1 MREAKKQLE
10 LLLINYLR
18 SSYPDFPKGKIV
30 SSESPDF
37 IVKSKPAKKI
47 GIELVRLAPEK
58 LFNHLSDN
66 DFRNELINEVRE
78 LFERSSNLKL
88 FVKIC
93 FSEKKAINE
102 ERLLSVSAI
111 LANRIRSTVG
121 NKNHRSFFF
130 RSLNATELPDGI
142 EQVLIVHHPEMEE
155 SVWEEANNLGISE
168 NVVADLKRAISLK
181 EEKLLLYRKKKLDAY
196 WLLVLTDQLRNVK
209 SSNVVNRIFSESF
222 KSQFGKVL
230 LFDLMRTSVYEIS
243 L

>member
-58 LFNHLSDN
+58 LFNHLADN
-66 DFRNELINEVRE
+66 EFRSELINDVSE
-78 LFERSSNLKL
+78 LFERSSDLKL

-93 FSEKKAINE
+93 FSEKKTIHE
-102 ERLLSVSAI
+102 ERLLTVSAI
-111 LANRIRSTVG
+111 LANRIRNTVS
-121 NKNHRSFFF
+121 NKNHRSFFY
-130 RSLNATELPDGI
+130 RSLTANELPEGI

-168 NVVADLKRAISLK
+168 NVVADLKRAISRK
-181 EEKLLLYRKKKLDAY
+181 EEKLVLYRKKKLDAY

-209 SSNVVNRIFSESF
+209 SSNVTNRVLSEDFQSSF
-222 KSQFGKVL
+222 DRIL
-230 LFDLMRTSVYEIS
+230 LFDLVKTQVFE
-243 L
+243 LG

>member
-18 SSYPDFPKGKIV
+18 SSYSDFPKGKIV

-58 LFNHLSDN
+58 LFNHLADN
-66 DFRNELINEVRE
+66 EFRSELINDVSE
-78 LFERSSNLKL
+78 LFERSSDLKL

-93 FSEKKAINE
+93 FSEKKTINE
-102 ERLLSVSAI
+102 ERFLTVSAI
-111 LANRIRSTVG
+111 LANRIRNTVS
-121 NKNHRSFFF
+121 NKNHRSFFY
-130 RSLNATELPDGI
+130 RSLTANELPEGI

-168 NVVADLKRAISLK
+168 NVVADLKRAISRK
-181 EEKLLLYRKKKLDAY
+181 EEKLVLYRKKKLDAY

-209 SSNVVNRIFSESF
+209 SSNVTNRVLSEDFQSSFNRI
-222 KSQFGKVL
+222 L
-230 LFDLMRTSVYEIS
+230 LFDLVKTQVFEVG
-243 L
+243 

>member
-18 SSYPDFPKGKIV
+18 SSYSDFPKGKIV

-37 IVKSKPAKKI
+37 IVKTKPAKKI

-58 LFNHLSDN
+58 LFNHLADN
-66 DFRNELINEVRE
+66 EFRSELINDVSE
-78 LFERSSNLKL
+78 LFERSSDLKL

-93 FSEKKAINE
+93 FSDQKTIHE
-102 ERLLSVSAI
+102 ERLLTVSAI
-111 LANRIRSTVG
+111 LANRIRNTVS
-121 NKNHRSFFF
+121 NKNHRSFFY
-130 RSLNATELPDGI
+130 RSLTANELPEGI
-142 EQVLIVHHPEMEE
+142 EQVLIVHHPELEE

-168 NVVADLKRAISLK
+168 NVVADLKRAISRK

-209 SSNVVNRIFSESF
+209 SSNVTNRIFSESF
-222 KSQFGKVL
+222 QSQFGKVL
-230 LFDLMRTSVYEIS
+230 LFDLLRTSVYEIS
-243 L
+243 S

>member
-18 SSYPDFPKGKIV
+18 SSYSDFPKGKIV

-37 IVKSKPAKKI
+37 IVKTKPAKKI

-58 LFNHLSDN
+58 LFNHLADN
-66 DFRNELINEVRE
+66 EFRSELINDVSE
-78 LFERSSNLKL
+78 LFERSSDLKL

-93 FSEKKAINE
+93 FSEKKTIHE
-102 ERLLSVSAI
+102 ERLLTVSAI
-111 LANRIRSTVG
+111 LANRIRNTVS
-121 NKNHRSFFF
+121 NKNHRSFFY
-130 RSLNATELPDGI
+130 RSLTANELPEGI

-168 NVVADLKRAISLK
+168 NVVADLKRAISRK
-181 EEKLLLYRKKKLDAY
+181 EEKLVLYRKKKLDAY

-209 SSNVVNRIFSESF
+209 SSNVTNRVLSEDFQSSF
-222 KSQFGKVL
+222 DRIL
-230 LFDLMRTSVYEIS
+230 LFDLVKTQVFE
-243 L
+243 LG